1 MNDKDLLENFLK
13 NKISVFPP
21 RKTVPEAISGRSFLH
36 LSAHAPSETL
46 PNRTYI
52 MKGQP
57 RRPVR
62 FLEGADKRFII
73 PVYQRNYDW
82 KSENCAQ
89 LYNDLLN
96 VVKGNK
102 VNAFLRI
109 HQ

>member
-1 MNDKDLLENFLK
+1 
-13 NKISVFPP
+13 
-21 RKTVPEAISGRSFLH
+21 
-36 LSAHAPSETL
+36 
-46 PNRTYI
+46 

-57 RRPVR
+57 RRLVR

-96 VVKGNK
+96 VVKENK

-109 HQ
+109 RASVSGLCTNS

>member
-1 MNDKDLLENFLK
+1 
-13 NKISVFPP
+13 
-21 RKTVPEAISGRSFLH
+21 
-36 LSAHAPSETL
+36 
-46 PNRTYI
+46 

-57 RRPVR
+57 RRLVR

-109 HQ
+109 RASVSGLCTNS